1 MARKNKSQPLVG
13 IDISSTAVKVVQ
25 IGLSGGRYRIDHYAI
40 EPLQPGWVDDKAI
53 VEGEQV
59 AAVIEKALK
68 SARIK
73 SRAAVVAVSGN
84 GVITKIIQVPG
95 VMGMPEHELQDQV
108 ELEAANHI
116 PFQVEEVR
124 IDFSVIGPS
133 STEGVLNV
141 LLAAVRNDTAN
152 LVQETA
158 EMAGLTV
165 DIMDVESLALETAY
179 NIVADELKI
188 PEDDLVAMFDIGA
201 SVITLNVMHQGNSI
215 FQRQQPFD
223 TKALETELRRQMGC
237 SQEDAL
243 GHLRAAEFPAGFE
256 QSVLEPFRDGLVQS
270 LGRLLQYFYSATE
283 FNTIHKILLSGG
295 GASTHG
301 LPEALDDRLG
311 IPSSVANPLASMA
324 LGSGVKGQ
332 DLATDA
338 PSLFLATGL
347 ALRSFRREKGINL
360 MPWREKRTQERNRA
374 FVSLVGMAALVA
386 VALLA
391 GGWLIRAGQI
401 DVQESRNTKLTQEID
416 LMKAR
421 VAEIQDLDVKR
432 ERLLGR
438 KQVIEEL
445 QSNRSHMVHLFDQ
458 LVRTVPEGIM
468 LVSVN
473 QRGAALTVEG
483 RSESNSRVS
492 EYLRRLDD
500 SPWLARADLK
510 IIEEQSTPSSR
521 GAGGRQVASE
531 LPYLF
536 RLQVTQVNPNAPSYN
551 EDGELVEPAAALEE
565 SPLDDPDAPL
575 QDEQVGASDAP
586 ALESGEEGLQEEGL
600 DQAVEVGDLVLDGS
614 ELEGDVPQEARTQD
628 GNTQADLG
636 SGAPV
641 AAEQAPTLEGEV
653 EEEESDVP
661 SEDPPPGEDSEEP
674 PVSEEN

>member
-25 IGLSGGRYRIDHYAI
+25 IGSTGDRYRIEHYAI
-40 EPLQPGWVDDKAI
+40 EPIQPGWVDDKVIA
-53 VEGEQV
+53 EPEQV
-59 AAVIEKALK
+59 ASVIEKALK

-73 SRAAVVAVSGN
+73 TRSAVVAVAGT

-95 VMGMPEHELQDQV
+95 VLGMPEHELQDQV

-116 PFQVEEVR
+116 PFPVEEVR
-124 IDFSVIGPS
+124 MDFHVIGQS
-133 STEGVLNV
+133 QTEGVLNV
-141 LLAAVRNDTAN
+141 LLVAVRNDTAN
-152 LVQETA
+152 VVQETA

-165 DIMDVESLALETAY
+165 EVMDVKSLALETAY
-179 NIVADELKI
+179 NVVAEELKI

-223 TKALETELRRQMGC
+223 TKALETELRRQMGY

-243 GHLRAAEFPAGFE
+243 AQLRSAEFPAGFE
-256 QSVLEPFRDGLVQS
+256 ESVLDPFRDSLVQS

-283 FNTIHKILLSGG
+283 FNAIHKILLSGG

-301 LPEALDDRLG
+301 LPEALDERLG

-347 ALRSFRREKGINL
+347 ALRKFDKSQRINL
-360 MPWREKRTQERNRA
+360 MPWREKRRQERNRA
-374 FVSLVGMAALVA
+374 FASLVGMAALVA

-401 DVQESRNTKLTQEID
+401 EVQESRNNKLTQEID
-416 LMKAR
+416 LMKSR
-421 VAEIQDLDVKR
+421 VAEIQDLEIKR

-473 QRGAALTVEG
+473 QRGTALTIEG
-483 RSESNSRVS
+483 RSESSSRVS

-500 SPWLARADLK
+500 SAWLARADLK
-510 IIEEQSTPSSR
+510 IIEEQNTSASR
-521 GAGGRQVASE
+521 GTGGRQVASE
-531 LPYLF
+531 LPYFF
-536 RLQVTQVNPNAPSYN
+536 RLQVAQVNPNAPSYD
-551 EDGELVEPAAALEE
+551 EDDELIEPVAALEE
-565 SPLDDPDAPL
+565 SPLGD
-575 QDEQVGASDAP
+575 
-586 ALESGEEGLQEEGL
+586 LEHPPHDEGL
-600 DQAVEVGDLVLDGS
+600 DAPGMIDMDSASAPSPGPIVEDDLPVPDI
-614 ELEGDVPQEARTQD
+614 LEPA
-628 GNTQADLG
+628 
-636 SGAPV
+636 
-641 AAEQAPTLEGEV
+641 EGELL
-653 EEEESDVP
+653 EESHGEDEAHTDVP
-661 SEDPPPGEDSEEP
+661 SAAPPPGEDSDKL